1 MRKED
6 LSESELLLTDYFGV
20 TDIVSSAGIDMISL
34 YRLMIQEAFMND
46 DNSCYSTALRLA
58 WKHIQAGGYRKTL
71 EFDNIILRQLRLG
84 KLEKLNQYAR

>member
-6 LSESELLLTDYFGV
+6 LSDAELMLTDYFGV
-20 TDIVSSAGIDMISL
+20 TEIVSSSGIDMISL

-46 DNSCYSTALRLA
+46 DQSCYSTALRLA
-58 WKHIQAGGYRKTL
+58 WKHIQAGKYRRTL

-84 KLEKLNQYAR
+84 KLDKLNNYAK